1 MRDEQEVVNSE
12 RHILKRF
19 YIFILR
25 AILGAAFAVILTH
38 VFYPQARISYTAGLW
53 GFLVGMAYV
62 FEYFRARK

>member
-1 MRDEQEVVNSE
+1 MIMKSSTVKGHNVT
-12 RHILKRF
+12 RF

-25 AILGAAFAVILTH
+25 VILGAAFAVILIRM
-38 VFYPQARISYTAGLW
+38 FYPQAQMIYTMGLW

>member
-1 MRDEQEVVNSE
+1 MT
-12 RHILKRF
+12 RF

-25 AILGAAFAVILTH
+25 VILGAAFAVILIRM
-38 VFYPQARISYTAGLW
+38 FYPQTRMIYTVGLW

>member
-1 MRDEQEVVNSE
+1 MIMKSSTVKGDNVT
-12 RHILKRF
+12 RF

-25 AILGAAFAVILTH
+25 VVLGAAFAVILIRM
-38 VFYPQARISYTAGLW
+38 FYPQTQMIYTVGLG

>member
-1 MRDEQEVVNSE
+1 MNMKSSTVKG
-12 RHILKRF
+12 HIVTRF

-25 AILGAAFAVILTH
+25 AVLGAAFAVILSRM
-38 VFYPQARISYTAGLW
+38 FYPQAPIFFTVGLW

>member
-1 MRDEQEVVNSE
+1 MY
-12 RHILKRF
+12 LKSSTGKGRIVTRF

-25 AILGAAFAVILTH
+25 AVLGAAFAVILTRI
-38 VFYPQARISYTAGLW
+38 FYPQARMTYTAGLW

>member
-1 MRDEQEVVNSE
+1 MNSSTV
-12 RHILKRF
+12 KGDNVTRF

-25 AILGAAFAVILTH
+25 VVLGAAFAVILIRM
-38 VFYPQARISYTAGLW
+38 FYPQTQMIYTVGLG

>member
-1 MRDEQEVVNSE
+1 MS
-12 RHILKRF
+12 RF

-25 AILGAAFAVILTH
+25 AILGAAFAVILIRM
-38 VFYPQARISYTAGLW
+38 FYPQSQMIYTVGLW

>member
-1 MRDEQEVVNSE
+1 MVN
-12 RHILKRF
+12 RF

-25 AILGAAFAVILTH
+25 AVLGAAFAVILTRM
-38 VFYPQARISYTAGLW
+38 FYPRSPMGYTVGLW